1 MQYIK
6 GKSFQCGQSAV
17 TLGKFDG
24 IHQGHQ
30 LLLEAILADPSLTSV
45 LFTFDLNP
53 ANLFSEREIRQ
64 ILTNEER
71 AWLLQETPLDLLID
85 YPFTME
91 TANTSAD
98 TFLKTV
104 LIDQLHAKKIVI
116 GEDFCF
122 GKNREGN
129 AAFLAEHAGTY
140 GYELTVLPKKTY
152 LGEVISSTRIKDEL
166 EKGNMKAVR
175 EMLGRPY
182 FLYGEIVHG
191 NHLGNTVGMPTINQ
205 IIPAEKAVP
214 PYGVYAANI
223 RLEGKTYQGITN
235 IGVKPT
241 IEGSRKAGA
250 ETWIFDFDGDVYGE
264 SAAVSLIHFIR
275 PEQKFQSLAE
285 VKAQVDLDVR
295 EARRAFQEY
304 S

>member
-64 ILTNEER
+64 ILTNDER

-98 TFLKTV
+98 TFLQTISCMRRRSSSERTSVSERTGRGMRPSSRSMPEPMAMNSRCCPKRPI
-104 LIDQLHAKKIVI
+104 LAK
-116 GEDFCF
+116 
-122 GKNREGN
+122 
-129 AAFLAEHAGTY
+129 
-140 GYELTVLPKKTY
+140 
-152 LGEVISSTRIKDEL
+152 
-166 EKGNMKAVR
+166 
-175 EMLGRPY
+175 
-182 FLYGEIVHG
+182 
-191 NHLGNTVGMPTINQ
+191 
-205 IIPAEKAVP
+205 
-214 PYGVYAANI
+214 
-223 RLEGKTYQGITN
+223 
-235 IGVKPT
+235 
-241 IEGSRKAGA
+241 
-250 ETWIFDFDGDVYGE
+250 
-264 SAAVSLIHFIR
+264 
-275 PEQKFQSLAE
+275 
-285 VKAQVDLDVR
+285 
-295 EARRAFQEY
+295 
-304 S
+304 